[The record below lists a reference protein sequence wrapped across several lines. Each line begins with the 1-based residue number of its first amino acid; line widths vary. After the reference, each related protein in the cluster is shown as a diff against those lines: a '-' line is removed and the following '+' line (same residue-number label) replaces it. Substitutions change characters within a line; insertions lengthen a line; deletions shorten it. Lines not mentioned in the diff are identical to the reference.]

1 AAGPFVADGVTSVIV
16 LSSMPALRALVSVG
30 KRMSFPLILAAR
42 LAKSRL
48 AKSLPNQAAWFASG
62 NRTGQSR
69 AVYLSLAA
77 TAGEAQ

>member
-16 LSSMPALRALVSVG
+16 LSSMPALRALVSLG
-30 KRMSFPLILAAR
+30 KRMSFPLILAA
-42 LAKSRL
+42 RL